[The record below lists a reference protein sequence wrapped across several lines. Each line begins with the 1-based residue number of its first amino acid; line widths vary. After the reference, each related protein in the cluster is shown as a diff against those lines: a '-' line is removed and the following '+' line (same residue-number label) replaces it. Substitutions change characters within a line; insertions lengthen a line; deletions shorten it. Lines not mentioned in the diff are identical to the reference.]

1 MILGQLRMGA
11 RQAKNAPLGWKK
23 GYKVGQLNFY
33 VARTGIDIV
42 NFLPEAVVR
51 FRNGFWHCGSHASIL
66 GPLLAEAMFPTVLQ
80 LFTRP
85 LVGLAVVPGTGIIF
99 K

>member
-1 MILGQLRMGA
+1 MQQLYRGGTA
-11 RQAKNAPLGWKK
+11 NNNSQWLKK

-42 NFLPEAVVR
+42 DFLPEAVVR

-85 LVGLAVVPGTGIIF
+85 LVGLAVVPQQT
-99 K
+99 KQCLVQA